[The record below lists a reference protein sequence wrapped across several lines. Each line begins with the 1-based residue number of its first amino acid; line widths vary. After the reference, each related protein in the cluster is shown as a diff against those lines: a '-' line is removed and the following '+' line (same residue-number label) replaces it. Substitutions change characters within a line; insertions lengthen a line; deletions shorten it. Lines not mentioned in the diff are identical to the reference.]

1 MLNVTQV
8 KSHGLKSKNV
18 VLSNALIR
26 SAQGLNLVEK
36 RILMAAITRMAGVM
50 QPIEITAQE
59 YADTFDIPVRQGYW
73 QLKEAVSSLLN
84 RHITY
89 QDVQNGRV
97 GTYKVNW
104 LSSVFYTKDEGF
116 ITVKFNPELMPELC
130 DLQEHFTQ
138 YQLKQASSL
147 RSIHSWRL
155 MELLQQMKTKD
166 AENGWLTI
174 SIEEFHHA
182 MDSSTSYQAN
192 FNLLKKRVIEPAI
205 KELQEKDNWI
215 INWNVLKKGRKIS
228 HLQFNFSKIQKK

>member
-104 LSSVFYTKDEGF
+104 LSSVFYTIDEGF
-116 ITVKFNPELMPELC
+116 ITV
-130 DLQEHFTQ
+130 
-138 YQLKQASSL
+138 
-147 RSIHSWRL
+147 
-155 MELLQQMKTKD
+155 
-166 AENGWLTI
+166 
-174 SIEEFHHA
+174 
-182 MDSSTSYQAN
+182 
-192 FNLLKKRVIEPAI
+192 
-205 KELQEKDNWI
+205 
-215 INWNVLKKGRKIS
+215 
-228 HLQFNFSKIQKK
+228 